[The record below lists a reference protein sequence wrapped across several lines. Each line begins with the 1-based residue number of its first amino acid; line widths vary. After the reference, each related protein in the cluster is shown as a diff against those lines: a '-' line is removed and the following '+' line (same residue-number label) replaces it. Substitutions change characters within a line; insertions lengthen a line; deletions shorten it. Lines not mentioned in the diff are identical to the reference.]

1 MTERTVLAGLLIL
14 WLVLLLCW
22 GVMDHIAWH

>member
-1 MTERTVLAGLLIL
+1 MSERTVLAALLAV

-22 GVMDHIAWH
+22 VGLDRIAWH